1 MLFLWV
7 SFQVFF
13 ITADIE
19 MIRSNEEEIRALFSS
34 LLLSVQKALVS
45 QSVDVSDV
53 HQFLVNFFQQSE
65 CFRSLST
72 FGEIFAATTVHRLWD
87 YQHYSPLERLTKQ
100 FLPNN
105 QAIATSMTEYKANLT
120 GFFLVTKL
128 VDYIKYKGLAA
139 DSAAEQPLALKK
151 LTPKQYRQIKV
162 VLQLDR
168 KVSELSLEYVRKLW
182 FSFAD
187 EYELPCLTAVIDKIV
202 AGSLEVSW
210 LVLTHLTARIKPRS
224 KFFRRH
230 GIILVLVD
238 DVILYDEKK
247 MVSL

>member
-1 MLFLWV
+1 
-7 SFQVFF
+7 
-13 ITADIE
+13 

-34 LLLSVQKALVS
+34 LLLSVQKAFES
-45 QSVDVSDV
+45 QSVNVSDV

-72 FGEIFAATTVHRLWD
+72 FGEIFTATTVHRLWD
-87 YQHYSPLERLTKQ
+87 YQHYSPLERLTKR
-100 FLPNN
+100 FLPTN
-105 QAIATSMTEYKANLT
+105 QPIATSITEYKANLT

-128 VDYIKYKGLAA
+128 VDYIKYKGLEA
-139 DSAAEQPLALKK
+139 DDGPEQPLAMMK
-151 LTPKQYRQIKV
+151 LTPQQYRQIKA

-168 KVSELSLEYVRKLW
+168 KVSGLSLEYVQNLW

-210 LVLTHLTARIKPRS
+210 LVLSHLIARIKPRS
-224 KFFRRH
+224 RFFRRH
-230 GIILVLVD
+230 QIILVFID
-238 DVILYDEKK
+238 DVILYDEKT